1 MGTKVAAV
9 LDFKSQFKGQ
19 LKLREG
25 AIDIGLEANEAR
37 PYDLLQG
44 ALAACLHSTFLD
56 ILEKKRLTIDFAH
69 YEIEG
74 EKRDEV
80 PTTLKSVKVTVTLPA
95 GQEEALTKSMML
107 AKKYCSVFSTLSNVA
122 EMELVIIYK

>member
-1 MGTKVAAV
+1 MGTKVSAV
-9 LDFKSQFKGQ
+9 LDFNSQFKGQ

-74 EKRDEV
+74 EKREEV
-80 PTTLKSVKVTVTLPA
+80 PTTLKSVKVTVTLPK
-95 GQEEALTKSMML
+95 GQEEVLTKSMML

-122 EMELVIIYK
+122 EMELVINYK

>member
-1 MGTKVAAV
+1 MGNKVSAV
-9 LDFKSQFKGQ
+9 LDFNSQFKGQ
-19 LKLREG
+19 LKLKEG
-25 AIDIGLEANEAR
+25 SINIGLEANEAR

-56 ILEKKRLTIDFAH
+56 ILEKKRLTIEFAH

-80 PTTLKSVKVTVTLPA
+80 PTMLKSVKVTVTLPK

-107 AKKYCSVFSTLSNVA
+107 AKKYCSVFSTLSKVA
-122 EMELVIIYK
+122 EMELVINYK